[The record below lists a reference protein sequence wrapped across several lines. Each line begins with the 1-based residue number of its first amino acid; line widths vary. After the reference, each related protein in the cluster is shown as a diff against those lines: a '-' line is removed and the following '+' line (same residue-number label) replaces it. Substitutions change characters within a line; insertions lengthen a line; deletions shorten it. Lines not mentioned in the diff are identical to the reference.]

1 MCQGIV
7 VSGKNTRRPCGAS
20 VTILIKEVL
29 LSPAREQAPRRAG
42 GAVGAVLREFAM
54 LTVPNLTHGFPLD
67 ILVANLL
74 AASMLGFVTAL
85 HNRRAV
91 SDAVNSLIGTGFT
104 GGPSTFSS
112 FAYGSTVLATASTQ
126 GALVAFAYVV
136 TSLVMGYIAVIVGMK
151 LGAWGPTQSGGDRID
166 LCLA

>member
-1 MCQGIV
+1 
-7 VSGKNTRRPCGAS
+7 
-20 VTILIKEVL
+20 
-29 LSPAREQAPRRAG
+29 
-42 GAVGAVLREFAM
+42 
-54 LTVPNLTHGFPLD
+54 
-67 ILVANLL
+67 
-74 AASMLGFVTAL
+74 MLGFVTAL

-104 GGPSTFSS
+104 GGLSTFSS

-151 LGAWGPTQSGGDRID
+151 LGAWGPHTVRRGQN
-166 LCLA
+166 